1 MPDLHF
7 LTLIPSKTF
16 LRAFQGCPI
25 PIPSINTEQDT
36 ISHFRFIC
44 QSRLSALPITY
55 HLSYTK
61 LFSDSHHQRISFF
74 FNTAYENYSEENR
87 RLHH

>member
-36 ISHFRFIC
+36 ISHFKDLFASQGYLPC
-44 QSRLSALPITY
+44 Q
-55 HLSYTK
+55 
-61 LFSDSHHQRISFF
+61 
-74 FNTAYENYSEENR
+74 
-87 RLHH
+87 